1 MKAKP
6 VTMRDVARRLGVS
19 QSTVS
24 LALNNSPLLPPGT
37 RERVRRV
44 AGELGYR
51 VHPYVSALMRSRR
64 PSRAPVSRPMLAVI
78 NTLPT
83 RTAWR
88 SSSIGNLKY
97 MLLGAERQAL
107 ERNYQ
112 TSEFW
117 LHEPEVSHERLSDI
131 LRARGIVGVLLGP
144 SSDLY
149 LDLKLKWEYF
159 SVVRLGS
166 TRFTPALHRVVNDH
180 FVTAGLAVRQCF
192 ALGYR
197 RPGLVVRTA
206 LSVGHERRW
215 EAGVEMAA
223 RDLAGVTL
231 VPTLL
236 MDDEADA
243 RQFARWFHRYRPD
256 VVLDGS
262 ESTALGHARAMG
274 LKVPQDVGIA
284 SLSAPEPGGEL
295 SGTYQHGEAMGVA
308 ATNLLISLIERNE
321 TGIPAL
327 PVTQSTG
334 SLWNPGRTVRQVGP
348 RGTA

>member
-24 LALNNSPLLPPGT
+24 LALNNSPLLPPAT
-37 RERVRRV
+37 RETVKRV

-64 PSRAPVSRPMLAVI
+64 PSRAPVSRPVLALI
-78 NTLPT
+78 NTLPA

-88 SSSIGNLKY
+88 NSSTGNLKY
-97 MLLGAERQAL
+97 MLQGAERQAL

-112 TSEFW
+112 TCEFW
-117 LHEPEVSHERLSDI
+117 LHEPELSHERLSDI

-149 LDLKLKWEYF
+149 LDLKLKWEFF
-159 SVVRLGS
+159 SAVRLGS

-180 FVTAGLAVRQCF
+180 FVTAGIAMRQCF
-192 ALGYR
+192 ELGYR
-197 RPGLVVRTA
+197 RPGLVIRTA

-215 EAGVEMAA
+215 EAGAEMAA
-223 RDLAGVTL
+223 RDLPGLTL

-236 MDDEADA
+236 MDDESDA
-243 RQFARWFHRYRPD
+243 RQFSRWYHRYRPD

-262 ESTALGHARAMG
+262 ERTALRHARAMG
-274 LKVPQDVGIA
+274 LKVPLDVGVA
-284 SLSAPEPGGEL
+284 SLSAPQLGGDL

-308 ATNLLISLIERNE
+308 ATNLLISLIERHE

-334 SLWNPGRTVRQVGP
+334 SIWNPGTTVREIRPQVS
-348 RGTA
+348 A